1 MHTSS
6 PASER
11 GDVSRKA
18 LIEAALIEFASH
30 SYHAA
35 SNRDIADRAGVN
47 QALIAYHFGGK
58 EGLYLAVFETISER
72 IQSRLQPAL
81 QAIADNLAQSE
92 SSEAAQERRIELLQ
106 GLFES
111 LVRLFADPGL
121 KTSAQLV
128 LQEQQQPTRA
138 FDILYRRFMCEA
150 LQRVTDLVQLLRPE
164 KSRDEVSLLVITLVG
179 QALVFRAART
189 TVLRHLQWDDI
200 KPAQLQA
207 ILQQVRANVLALLS
221 PQD

>member
-1 MHTSS
+1 MHTST

-58 EGLYLAVFETISER
+58 EGLYLAVFENICER
-72 IQSRLQPAL
+72 IQERLQPAL
-81 QAIADNLAQSE
+81 QAIGDALTAGATQASHE
-92 SSEAAQERRIELLQ
+92 QKLELLLQ
-106 GLFES
+106 LLERV
-111 LVRLFADPGL
+111 VRLFADPGL

-138 FDILYRRFMCEA
+138 FDILYRSFMQEA
-150 LQRVTDLVQLLRPE
+150 LQRVTDLVQLLRPD
-164 KSRDEVSLLVITLVG
+164 KSRDEVSLLVITLLG

-207 ILQQVRANVLALLS
+207 IIHQVRANVLAILS
-221 PQD
+221 SQD